1 MKKKGDIK
9 IAGVVTLYNPTD
21 EDIKNISTYIDDIDR
36 LYIIDNTE
44 GKDNED
50 RIPKNKKIKYLFKNE
65 NVGVATA
72 LNLGA
77 KMAIEEGYKYLLT
90 MDQDTTFKPG
100 VLDKLK
106 EVIKEQDMKNIALVT
121 PWHNTKLLDKK
132 PKEEYDDPHD
142 VMTSGNILNLD
153 IYQKIGGFKDWMFI
167 DGIDI
172 EYCLNLRK
180 HGYKIVRVVKAEIEH
195 NLGDIK
201 YKHFLGKEYI
211 CNNYSPIRRYYIMRN
226 NHYIFDMYKDFEPST
241 CWRILEQKPSMKA
254 ILLFENQKYK
264 KLRNY
269 MRGLRDYKK
278 GIKGKY
284 PYKN

>member
-1 MKKKGDIK
+1 MKKKEDIK

>member
-44 GKDNED
+44 GKDNKV